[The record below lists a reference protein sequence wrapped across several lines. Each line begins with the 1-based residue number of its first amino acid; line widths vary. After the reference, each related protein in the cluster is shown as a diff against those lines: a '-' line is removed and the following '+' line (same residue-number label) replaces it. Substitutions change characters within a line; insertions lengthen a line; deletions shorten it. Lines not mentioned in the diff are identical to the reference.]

1 MVEREGSI
9 LACGDIARYGAY
21 LADEKHASSN
31 TISSYLRDVTQFET
45 YLNDFQNKCNLRQ
58 AQAEMVR
65 AYMSWMQGHGKS
77 AASVTRFLASV
88 KSFYNYLLTQ
98 GDVKVNP
105 THGVTA
111 DRAERKYPE
120 ILTNKEVELFLDQ
133 PQCVDAKGFRDHA
146 MLELLYA
153 TGIRVSELIS
163 LNTEDLNLA
172 AGFIRCENRG
182 KERII
187 PLYHTAVKALMDY
200 MKDIRPQLIADSNE
214 AALFVN
220 MNGERMSRQGFWKII
235 KHYQEKAGIEKD
247 ITPHTL
253 RHSFAVHLLENGAD
267 LRSIQEMLG
276 HADISSTQIY
286 THVVKRQLKDVYN
299 KAHPRA

>member
-1 MVEREGSI
+1 M
-9 LACGDIARYGAY
+9 A
-21 LADEKHASSN
+21 EKHASQN
-31 TISSYLRDVTQFET
+31 TVASYRRDVSQFSD
-45 YLNDFQNKCNLRQ
+45 YLNLRGLGLL
-58 AQAEMVR
+58 EVDGGIVR
-65 AYMSWMQGHGKS
+65 DYMDWMLGRGKS

-88 KSFYNYLLTQ
+88 KSFYNFLIAAGKMKTNPAK
-98 GDVKVNP
+98 GVSSAKV
-105 THGVTA
+105 
-111 DRAERKYPE
+111 ERKYPE
-120 ILTNKEVELFLDQ
+120 ILTSKEVELFLEQ

-153 TGIRVSELIS
+153 TGIRVSELTT
-163 LNTEDLNLA
+163 LNLEDLNLA
-172 AGFIRCENRG
+172 AGFIRCSSKG

-187 PLYHTAVKALMDY
+187 PLYRTAVKALQDY
-200 MKDIRPQLIADSNE
+200 VWKIRPQLVLDEEEN
-214 AALFVN
+214 ALFVN

-235 KHYQEKAGIEKD
+235 KLYQGKAGIEKE

-286 THVVKRQLKDVYN
+286 THVMKGNLKDVYQ

>member
-1 MVEREGSI
+1 MR
-9 LACGDIARYGAY
+9 
-21 LADEKHASSN
+21 EKHASQN
-31 TISSYLRDVTQFET
+31 TVASYLRDVTQFPDYLTLRGPGLLEATAET
-45 YLNDFQNKCNLRQ
+45 VQS
-58 AQAEMVR
+58 
-65 AYMSWMQGHGKS
+65 YMDWMLSRGKS

-88 KSFYNYLLTQ
+88 KSFYNFQ
-98 GDVKVNP
+98 MFSGRVKDNP
-105 THGVTA
+105 AKGVTA
-111 DRAERKYPE
+111 AKVKRKYPE
-120 ILTNKEVELFLDQ
+120 ILTSKEVDLFLEQ

-153 TGIRVSELIS
+153 TGIRVSELIT
-163 LNTEDLNLA
+163 LDLDDLNLA
-172 AGFIRCENRG
+172 AGFIHCSSKG

-187 PLYHTAVKALMDY
+187 PLYRTAVKALQDY
-200 MKDIRPQLIADSNE
+200 VWKIRPQLVPGE
-214 AALFVN
+214 EETALFVN

-235 KHYQEKAGIEKD
+235 KYYQGKAGIEKE

-253 RHSFAVHLLENGAD
+253 RHSFAAHLLENGAD

-286 THVVKRQLKDVYN
+286 THVVRGNLKDVYQ

>member
-1 MVEREGSI
+1 MVILGKREGI
-9 LACGDIARYGAY
+9 ATDEIARYEEY
-21 LADEKHASSN
+21 LVREKHASQN
-31 TISSYLRDVTQFET
+31 TVSSYLRDISQFADYLQARGPELLEVTAET
-45 YLNDFQNKCNLRQ
+45 VQ
-58 AQAEMVR
+58 
-65 AYMSWMQGHGKS
+65 AYMDWMLSRGKS

-88 KSFYNYLLTQ
+88 KSFYNFQ
-98 GDVKVNP
+98 IFSGKVKANP
-105 THGVTA
+105 AKGVA
-111 DRAERKYPE
+111 AAKAERKYPK
-120 ILTNKEVELFLDQ
+120 ILTSKEVDLFLEQ

-153 TGIRVSELIS
+153 TGIRVSELIT
-163 LNTEDLNLA
+163 LDLEDLNLA
-172 AGFIRCENRG
+172 AGFIHCSSKG

-187 PLYHTAVKALMDY
+187 PLYRTAVKALQDY
-200 MKDIRPQLIADSNE
+200 AWKIRPQLISDE
-214 AALFVN
+214 EETALFVN

-235 KHYQEKAGIEKD
+235 KYYQEKAGIEKE

-286 THVVKRQLKDVYN
+286 THVVKGNLKDVYQ

>member
-1 MVEREGSI
+1 MEQD
-9 LACGDIARYGAY
+9 DIARYGVY
-21 LADEKHASSN
+21 LTSERHASPN
-31 TISSYLRDVTQFET
+31 TVSSYLRDVSQFDA
-45 YLNDFQNKCNLRQ
+45 YLQSHEGISLRQ
-58 AQAEMVR
+58 ATGEMIH
-65 AYMSWMQGHGKS
+65 AYMDWMMGRGKS
-77 AASVTRFLASV
+77 AASATRFLASV
-88 KSFYNYLLTQ
+88 KSFYQFLMAEGEISANPAKGITAT
-98 GDVKVNP
+98 KV
-105 THGVTA
+105 
-111 DRAERKYPE
+111 ERKYPE
-120 ILTNKEVELFLDQ
+120 ILTSKEVELFLEQ
-133 PQCVDAKGFRDHA
+133 PQCVDEKGFRDHA

-172 AGFIRCENRG
+172 AGFVRCENRG
-182 KERII
+182 KERMI
-187 PLYHTAVKALMDY
+187 PLYHTAVKALKDY
-200 MKDIRPQLIADSNE
+200 VYSIRPQLVADSDE
-214 AALFVN
+214 VALFVN

-286 THVVKRQLKDVYN
+286 THVIKRQLKDVYQ